1 MDLAQRP
8 VDVDVIATSDTDS
21 TDVTRDS
28 RYRRIAPAP
37 AVPDDSAARVR
48 AMPVTAPAAVPTT
61 SDDDDDELTASR
73 AACHL
78 LAIFENK
85 QNQAVEEN
93 MLNQAAQQRA
103 LNAASA
109 SAAAIAAARLPQAS
123 SASASLF
130 MTSASASATTP
141 SQHQSAATSQ
151 LAISLGHTTPVT
163 MTFADTSARSV
174 VDVPSAAAA
183 AADERSLW
191 IEEASTSLLSLA
203 EQALDQH
210 ADRDVVTSYR
220 HAPTAAG
227 GQSSWEQLQEAAAA
241 VRVEDLHHGDLASL
255 F

>member
-1 MDLAQRP
+1 
-8 VDVDVIATSDTDS
+8 
-21 TDVTRDS
+21 
-28 RYRRIAPAP
+28 
-37 AVPDDSAARVR
+37 
-48 AMPVTAPAAVPTT
+48 MPVTAPAAVTTT

-174 VDVPSAAAA
+174 VDVPSAAAPSV

>member
-8 VDVDVIATSDTDS
+8 VDVDVIATSDTDG

-109 SAAAIAAARLPQAS
+109 AAIAAARLPQAS

-163 MTFADTSARSV
+163 MTFADTSARSG
-174 VDVPSAAAA
+174 VDVSSAA

>member
-1 MDLAQRP
+1 
-8 VDVDVIATSDTDS
+8 
-21 TDVTRDS
+21 
-28 RYRRIAPAP
+28 
-37 AVPDDSAARVR
+37 
-48 AMPVTAPAAVPTT
+48 MPVTAPAAVPTT

-109 SAAAIAAARLPQAS
+109 AAIAAARLPQAS

-130 MTSASASATTP
+130 MTSASANAATP
-141 SQHQSAATSQ
+141 SQQQSAATSQ

-163 MTFADTSARSV
+163 MTFADTSARSG
-174 VDVPSAAAA
+174 VDVPSAAAPSA